1 MCCCMPEIS
10 PAMEMSYVCVAI
22 CDAWLEL
29 NFFFFFLFFQRE
41 LHTSYIILH
50 IYIFYFYHL
59 AWRCVMCAVD
69 CTLALIIPGT
79 LYAHSN
85 RNGELIDVPRFGE
98 EEVRAFRISVIATG
112 IKVVALREIRPCE
125 LEEKYVIYISRATH
139 NRYDVTCVGIRC
151 RSFLDVFFL
160 IFRQNFWR
168 AQFKMFWTCPTIYIT
183 TKSASH
189 YGKTNF
195 TATDIFMNYNV
206 CVKYHTSHHTQ
217 NVMLL
222 LDCWLLWVK
231 GASPK
236 IPELSL
242 HVISCFWFW

>member
-1 MCCCMPEIS
+1 
-10 PAMEMSYVCVAI
+10 
-22 CDAWLEL
+22 
-29 NFFFFFLFFQRE
+29 
-41 LHTSYIILH
+41 
-50 IYIFYFYHL
+50 
-59 AWRCVMCAVD
+59 MCAVD

-160 IFRQNFWR
+160 FFGRTSGEHNSKCSEHVQL
-168 AQFKMFWTCPTIYIT
+168 YI
-183 TKSASH
+183 
-189 YGKTNF
+189 
-195 TATDIFMNYNV
+195 
-206 CVKYHTSHHTQ
+206 
-217 NVMLL
+217 
-222 LDCWLLWVK
+222 
-231 GASPK
+231 
-236 IPELSL
+236 
-242 HVISCFWFW
+242 